1 LNLSFY
7 IAKRYAI
14 SFSKNKAINIIT
26 GIASVG
32 IIASTMALFVF
43 LSVFSGLK
51 EFSLNFANASDPDLR
66 IETISGKTFSISSKQ
81 ETLLKKSNSIDS
93 YSKIIEERVYFMY
106 DNKELVAHI
115 KGVDNRYNKV
125 TNFNKHLY
133 AGEWFEPN
141 SENVVVGA
149 DISRKLGLGLFDYN
163 NALEA
168 YVPKPGKGDIEN
180 PEEAFNKSLL
190 FPSGIYSIN
199 EELDGKFVFCSIDLA
214 QYFLGLKNNEITN
227 IEIKLKPN
235 ANENETR
242 EELNSIFGSSIK
254 IKNRAQLNDSL
265 YKMLQSENLF
275 IYLFSTLVVILTL
288 FCLAGAI
295 VMIIIDKRDN
305 LKTLYN
311 IGLTQNSIRTIFFN
325 QGIIITLFGLVIG
338 LGLATVII
346 LLQQHFSFIM
356 ITPTMPYPVLFEWQ
370 NMVIVIMTIIILG
383 IASSWIA
390 SGTVNKKLLQK

>member
-1 LNLSFY
+1 MNLSFY
-7 IAKRYAI
+7 IAKRYAV
-14 SFSKNKAINIIT
+14 SFSRNKAINIIT

-51 EFSLNFANASDPDLR
+51 EFSLNFTNASDPDLR
-66 IETISGKTFSISSKQ
+66 IETTSGKTFSVSPKQ
-81 ETLLKKSNSIDS
+81 EELLKKSNNINSF
-93 YSKIIEERVYFMY
+93 SKIIEERVYFMY
-106 DNKELVAHI
+106 NNKELVAHI
-115 KGVDNRYNKV
+115 KGVDNHFIQV
-125 TNFNKHLY
+125 TDFKKHLY
-133 AGEWFEPN
+133 AGEWFETN
-141 SENVVVGA
+141 SESVVIGA
-149 DISRKLGLGLFDYN
+149 EISRKLGLGLFDYN

-199 EELDGKFVFCSIDLA
+199 DEELDGKYVFCSIRLA
-214 QYFLGLKNNEITN
+214 QNFLGLKNNEITN

-235 ANENETR
+235 TDENKAR
-242 EELNSIFGSSIK
+242 KELNSILGNDIK

-311 IGLTQNSIRTIFFN
+311 IGVTQKAIRNIFFT
-325 QGIIITLFGLVIG
+325 QGIIITLFGLIIG
-338 LGLATVII
+338 LGLAIGII

-370 NMVIVIMTIIILG
+370 NMAIVIMTIIILG
-383 IASSWIA
+383 LISSWIA
-390 SGTVNKKLLQK
+390 SGTVNRKLFR